1 MVHILLNF
9 LTCRHHRKGPFHL
22 IALPKMTTLTYSAR
36 LALFLTTMI
45 ILERAASRVQGKASP
60 NAATPDSNSSLT
72 AVSGSKTT
80 RGLPDKFIQSLNHL
94 QQQLQGGIDHHDQ
107 DDMSENSAMYW
118 LRIEMIKVKILAKLQ
133 MDKVPVIKE
142 KQKESKIKELLASL
156 NLTGED
162 DVDEK
167 KEEEER
173 NYFGRTT
180 KIIVFSEKGRRCRGS
195 VVNYPANR
203 VSFDL
208 LR

>member
-1 MVHILLNF
+1 MA
-9 LTCRHHRKGPFHL
+9 R
-22 IALPKMTTLTYSAR
+22 LTYSAR
-36 LALFLTTMI
+36 LALYLTTII

-60 NAATPDSNSSLT
+60 NATTPDSNSSI
-72 AVSGSKTT
+72 AVLSKTA
-80 RGLPDKFIQSLNHL
+80 RQLPDKFIRSLH
-94 QQQLQGGIDHHDQ
+94 QQQPKQQHGGIDNHDQ
-107 DDMSENSAMYW
+107 DDVSEDSAMYW
-118 LRIEMIKVKILAKLQ
+118 LRIEMIKVKTLAKLQ
-133 MDKVPVIKE
+133 MGKVPVIKE
-142 KQKESKIKELLASL
+142 KQKESQIKELLASL

-208 LR
+208 PR

>member
-1 MVHILLNF
+1 
-9 LTCRHHRKGPFHL
+9 
-22 IALPKMTTLTYSAR
+22 MTTLTYSAR

-72 AVSGSKTT
+72 AVLSKTT
-80 RGLPDKFIQSLNHL
+80 RGLPDKFIQSLNH
-94 QQQLQGGIDHHDQ
+94 QQQGGIDYHDQ
-107 DDMSENSAMYW
+107 DDMSEDSAMYW
-118 LRIEMIKVKILAKLQ
+118 LRIEMIEAKILAKLQ

-142 KQKESKIKELLASL
+142 KQKESKIKELLARL

-167 KEEEER
+167 KEEEEL

-180 KIIVFSEKGRRCRGS
+180 KIIVFSEKGRRCRGR

-208 LR
+208 PR

>member
-1 MVHILLNF
+1 MA
-9 LTCRHHRKGPFHL
+9 R
-22 IALPKMTTLTYSAR
+22 LTYSAR
-36 LALFLTTMI
+36 LALYLTTII

-60 NAATPDSNSSLT
+60 NATTPDSNSSI
-72 AVSGSKTT
+72 AVLSKTA
-80 RGLPDKFIQSLNHL
+80 RELLDKFIRSLNH
-94 QQQLQGGIDHHDQ
+94 QQQKQQQQGGIDYHDQ
-107 DDMSENSAMYW
+107 DDMSEDSAMYW